1 MQDSNYKDQYFYQ
14 NHYFENHDYGYG
26 YSNDIKH
33 LNTLAQ
39 KKFKNPLEFIHYIQ
53 SDKSI
58 KHALMGLIV
67 AHNEIISIPCDEE

>member
-1 MQDSNYKDQYFYQ
+1 
-14 NHYFENHDYGYG
+14 
-26 YSNDIKH
+26 
-33 LNTLAQ
+33 TLAQ